1 MDNTLI
7 PVGSIVK
14 MKNFVRTV
22 DGRGRWEFGL
32 ILRSYLHGSVMAGK
46 PVQAVDILWDVGDVD
61 ECYCLGNLEP
71 DSYEVIAP

>member
-32 ILRSYLHGSVMAGK
+32 ILRSYLHGSVMA
-46 PVQAVDILWDVGDVD
+46 
-61 ECYCLGNLEP
+61 
-71 DSYEVIAP
+71 

>member
-1 MDNTLI
+1 
-7 PVGSIVK
+7 
-14 MKNFVRTV
+14 
-22 DGRGRWEFGL
+22 
-32 ILRSYLHGSVMAGK
+32 K